1 MTSELITFNHLRC
14 HSSSTALGTRTGYR
28 KPTQRGTNETPLWYF
43 ARVESP
49 LCYLLSFV
57 HTYHDLNKISK
68 TTSERIRVKFS
79 QSGAPAL
86 CDNHFVI
93 ASVMLWI
100 IFKLWKQ
107 LISLLEYSLQLCS
120 ANSCPY
126 SPGCM
131 ATIMMMHYLL
141 PTSTLLIYLS

>member
-1 MTSELITFNHLRC
+1 MHETISEWLKKSVDPQLLYDILRGLKALCVISYHLYIC
-14 HSSSTALGTRTGYR
+14 I
-28 KPTQRGTNETPLWYF
+28 
-43 ARVESP
+43 
-49 LCYLLSFV
+49 
-57 HTYHDLNKISK
+57 YHDLNKISK